1 VTYTSRAKQELKLL
15 RGVWGVVTEG
25 VKMLDNQA
33 EKEKKGGTQKDR
45 DSWLKSTGHN
55 EANKMEGV

>member
-1 VTYTSRAKQELKLL
+1 MTYTSRAKQELKLL
-15 RGVWGVVTEG
+15 RGVWGIVTEG

-33 EKEKKGGTQKDR
+33 KKRGTEKDR
-45 DSWLKSTGHN
+45 VSWLKSTGHN